1 MKEAIKSNI
10 LNLVKEKQK
19 ISDQLFEQKV
29 SKFYKILRDQSLKV
43 IDKDTKMRFDKVFSH
58 LLKSDNISEKLL
70 TKDIKSLLGEEDND
84 LTEEEIKIILLY

>member
-43 IDKDTKMRFDKVFSH
+43 IDKDTKMRFDKVF
-58 LLKSDNISEKLL
+58 
-70 TKDIKSLLGEEDND
+70 
-84 LTEEEIKIILLY
+84 